1 MKTTYSDEYQVS
13 PRVILRPGD
22 TFRISGGPYW
32 RLSDGTKVPMAV
44 RGLCRF
50 IRAQRRGKLVLLEA
64 RSAEGFTV
72 LHVEGKRRRIDGA
85 LVPRPYKVRGR
96 RRTPKPA
103 APPQPPKQ
111 AKKRKSPKKPRK
123 KPPIRTA

>member
-1 MKTTYSDEYQVS
+1 MKTIFSDEYQVS
-13 PRVILRPGD
+13 PRVTLRPGD

-32 RLSDGTKVPMAV
+32 RLRDGTKVSMAV

-64 RSAEGFTV
+64 LSAEGFTV

-96 RRTPKPA
+96 RRPPAPRQPKIRKG
-103 APPQPPKQ
+103 PQ
-111 AKKRKSPKKPRK
+111 KPRK
-123 KPPIRTA
+123 KAPIRTASR